1 MTETGPLFL
10 DCETKDGYLRMTT
23 FAAALEPL
31 LSDYAEWLQRNDCV
45 PADVAYARIFRCR
58 DLACI
63 ATLACEDGAV
73 MLLPRRTYNGPF
85 SKLIHTVQF
94 ELKNRW
100 QALQNTIHGRRYD
113 NTEEHVRDGALSDE
127 DDIPPEEDDE
137 E

>member
-10 DCETKDGYLRMTT
+10 DCETKDGHLRMTT

-45 PADVAYARIFRCR
+45 PADVAYAKIFRCR

-63 ATLACEDGAV
+63 ATLACEDGMVV
-73 MLLPRRTYNGPF
+73 MTPRRTYDGPF
-85 SKLIHTVQF
+85 SKLIHTALFDV
-94 ELKNRW
+94 KIRW
-100 QALQNTIHGRRYD
+100 QTLQNTIHGRRYD
-113 NTEEHVRDGALSDE
+113 YTEEHVKDGA
-127 DDIPPEEDDE
+127 PPEEDDE